1 MGEFFV
7 EPQVLLRQFA
17 QQVANDLAMVGA
29 GGGAHVQNASY
40 MQKHH
45 RHRALCLHAHIQY
58 RPRRTGEHLR
68 EGLPRPDFGEDA
80 AVSPD
85 VLLHDEGAARQ
96 HKAHF
101 LHRVSGAEQAGTFGK
116 GTDPRPKAGEHGG
129 KLLVGNAG
137 EKGRSVEHREKFF
150 HKKSSF
156 VENSTDLLLLV

>member
-1 MGEFFV
+1 
-7 EPQVLLRQFA
+7 
-17 QQVANDLAMVGA
+17 MVGA

-101 LHRVSGAEQAGTFGK
+101 LHRVSGAEQAGAFGK
-116 GTDPRPKAGEHGG
+116 GADPRPKAGEHSG

-137 EKGRSVEHREKFF
+137 EKRRGVEYREKFF
-150 HKKSSF
+150 HKKHSF

>member
-1 MGEFFV
+1 MGELFI

-45 RHRALCLHAHIQY
+45 RHRALCLYAHVQH
-58 RPRRTGEHLR
+58 RSRRAGEHLR
-68 EGLPRPDFGEDA
+68 EGLPRPDFREDA

-85 VLLHDEGAARQ
+85 VLLHDEGAAGQ

-116 GTDPRPKAGEHGG
+116 GVDPRLKAGEHDG
-129 KLLVGNAG
+129 KLVVGNAG
-137 EKGRSVEHREKFF
+137 EKRRRMKYRKKFF
-150 HKKSSF
+150 HKKLSR
-156 VENSTDLLLLV
+156 